1 MTKTKKLKFVDFRSP
16 DGIPWRVEVTN
27 PGSSNAL
34 VLFRH
39 PDATTHLDRYAWYI
53 ARGPEARNVT
63 GRLDPASVLAALGE
77 RDLQRLFRSSYGVG
91 ENRETHRSA

>member
-1 MTKTKKLKFVDFRSP
+1 MTKTKHPKFRDFRSP
-16 DGIPWRVEVTN
+16 DGRPWRVEVTN

-39 PDATTHLDRYAWYI
+39 ADATTHLDRYAWYL

-63 GRLDPASVLAALGE
+63 GRLSPGEVLAALSD
-77 RDLQRLFRSSYGVG
+77 RDLQRLFRSSFGVG
-91 ENRETHRSA
+91 ENRETHRSV

>member
-39 PDATTHLDRYAWYI
+39 PDATTHLDRYSWYL

-63 GRLDPASVLAALGE
+63 GRLDPSSVLATLTE

-91 ENRETHRSA
+91 ETRETHRSA

>member
-1 MTKTKKLKFVDFRSP
+1 MKMKPKDFRSP

-27 PGSSNAL
+27 PGSSNAI

-39 PDATTHLDRYAWYI
+39 PDATTHSDRYAWYL

-63 GRLDPASVLAALGE
+63 GRLDPASVLEALSDRE
-77 RDLQRLFRSSYGVG
+77 LQRLFRSSFGIGGNSNV
-91 ENRETHRSA
+91 NRNV